1 MQDIR
6 PQLRRYTAWLCTL
19 GMNYFMVKLLWMQ
32 YQSGWESFNYGILLL
47 VLALLALTIAV
58 ALNRPLALR
67 IAATFSLCYA
77 ITSGFVAATML
88 SFDGVSLEFFYALLK
103 VPLAGAAA
111 YLLDYR
117 SAEEKANQRARQEQD
132 GKALW
137 GRIFSWDITLLIIF
151 YLFWVALNPLHD
163 SFPFFFQGM
172 LRLLTLFLIG
182 LMLTQLITGF
192 LAWRHQ
198 RPIAAHRA
206 GQLALIL
213 AAILLTLWRF
223 HTIEQQAI
231 AYLTEKANQLQ
242 QQCDQQRT
250 CPARI
255 EGWKQGRIYEF
266 KASDGTRFQM
276 YYYPQQNQFR
286 IYIDYDLGEGY
297 FLHGGVG
304 QPVTRA
310 ANNE

>member
-6 PQLRRYTAWLCTL
+6 PQLRRYTAWLCAL
-19 GMNYFMVKLLWMQ
+19 GMSYVMAKLLWMQ

-58 ALNRPLALR
+58 ALSRPLALR
-67 IAATFSLCYA
+67 ITAAFCLCYA
-77 ITSGFVAATML
+77 ISSGFVAATML
-88 SFDGVSLEFFYALLK
+88 SFDVVSLEFFYPLLT

-111 YLLDYR
+111 YVLDYR

-132 GKALW
+132 GKSRQRLLVSW
-137 GRIFSWDITLLIIF
+137 GLTLLTLS
-151 YLFWVALNPLHD
+151 YLFWVAFTPLHGT
-163 SFPFFFQGM
+163 SPFFFKVM
-172 LRLLTLFLIG
+172 LRVLTLILVG
-182 LMLTQLITGF
+182 LVLTELVKG
-192 LAWRHQ
+192 LWAWRQQ

-255 EGWKQGRIYEF
+255 EGWKQGSMYEF
-266 KASDGTRFQM
+266 KTSDGSLFQM
-276 YYYPQQNQFR
+276 YYYPEQSLFH
-286 IYIDYDLGEGY
+286 IYMNYGLDAGY
-297 FLHGGVG
+297 FLQGGVG
-304 QPVTRA
+304 KPVTR
-310 ANNE
+310 E

>member
-6 PQLRRYTAWLCTL
+6 PQLRRYTAWLCAL
-19 GMNYFMVKLLWMQ
+19 GMSYFMVKLLWMQ

-58 ALNRPLALR
+58 ALSRPLALR
-67 IAATFSLCYA
+67 ITAAFCLCYA
-77 ITSGFVAATML
+77 ISSGFVAATIL

-111 YLLDYR
+111 YLLNYR
-117 SAEEKANQRARQEQD
+117 STVEKTNQREQQEQD
-132 GKALW
+132 GQTRQRLLVSW
-137 GRIFSWDITLLIIF
+137 GLTLLSLS
-151 YLFWVALNPLHD
+151 YLFWVAFTPLRGV
-163 SFPFFFQGM
+163 SPFFFNVM
-172 LRLLTLFLIG
+172 LRLLALILAG
-182 LMLTQLITGF
+182 LVLAKLVKG
-192 LAWRHQ
+192 LWAWRQQ
-198 RPIAAHRA
+198 RPIAARRA
-206 GQLALIL
+206 AQLALLL
-213 AAILLTLWRF
+213 AATLIAIWRIKA
-223 HTIEQQAI
+223 IEQQAI
-231 AYLTEKANQLQ
+231 TYLTGIAHQLQ
-242 QQCDQQRT
+242 QQCEQQRT
-250 CPARI
+250 CPVRI
-255 EGWKQGRIYEF
+255 EGWKQGSMYEF